1 MKDAKGHGS
10 DSRGGDA
17 AHQQGVAEIG
27 QESPKSQG
35 LRLFADND
43 ADLHRQSFKPV
54 MDNLAKKADKG
65 VYDPAKAT
73 KLWGYHADRAA
84 QAMHKSSGAPGA
96 WHQAFPTSVRREA
109 ASHWERAN
117 RR

>member
-10 DSRGGDA
+10 DGRG

-35 LRLFADND
+35 LRLFADNN
-43 ADLHRQSFKPV
+43 ADLHRQSFQPV

-65 VYDPAKAT
+65 IYDPAKAT

-84 QAMHKSSGAPGA
+84 MAMHKSSGASGA
-96 WHQAFPTSVRREA
+96 WHQAYPTSVRREA